1 MDSARKMF
9 ETELY
14 RVFEISWKHPKDF
27 ESLSLNLP
35 ETGTF
40 YDIGPWMVLHVLSC
54 PGNPKRC
61 EKINLVLENLKRG
74 IRTRDNI
81 IYSLIREA
89 LEITN
94 FTFLKYLTEPG
105 LDGHPFID
113 KKDMSLLVNVTGQ
126 IGMKTPKDRSF
137 DDRDSQIAGY
147 YVNKTIKMYNH
158 WGKVDKPRKK

>member
-1 MDSARKMF
+1 MR
-9 ETELY
+9 
-14 RVFEISWKHPKDF
+14 I
-27 ESLSLNLP
+27 
-35 ETGTF
+35 
-40 YDIGPWMVLHVLSC
+40 
-54 PGNPKRC
+54 
-61 EKINLVLENLKRG
+61 KITATTDRPASFPFNYQYPLQAA
-74 IRTRDNI
+74 